1 MRPSVDDNRSS
12 SGTLSAA
19 PSLSNSKISLGASS
33 HCSQKSTI
41 SQKSHVSAERPLTR
55 EEIIAA
61 YLEKAKW
68 YTSVCL
74 GELRNDLLISK
85 LYDFCSRST
94 GTTAILSVFAFLFL
108 IPFVVDPAISA
119 ITADFDPGSVINF
132 EFQWILLIL
141 SLSEPVTCVVSDHT
155 YSEGIKNCTWS
166 SCREGLKPF
175 ESLITVKLIA
185 KCNSGCTTAQ
195 TRCHQLTV
203 NYSKIPYKDWVKSPY
218 DLELVDW
225 DVADTK
231 FLINTEGC
239 GYPPSVNCSVFAKKY
254 G

>member
-74 GELRNDLLISK
+74 GELRNDLLIGK
-85 LYDFCSRST
+85 LNDFFSRST

-119 ITADFDPGSVINF
+119 ITADFDPGLGIILTFNGICWF
-132 EFQWILLIL
+132 WNLFQ
-141 SLSEPVTCVVSDHT
+141 SLSHVSWV
-155 YSEGIKNCTWS
+155 II
-166 SCREGLKPF
+166 
-175 ESLITVKLIA
+175 LIVK
-185 KCNSGCTTAQ
+185 
-195 TRCHQLTV
+195 
-203 NYSKIPYKDWVKSPY
+203 
-218 DLELVDW
+218 E
-225 DVADTK
+225 
-231 FLINTEGC
+231 
-239 GYPPSVNCSVFAKKY
+239 
-254 G
+254 